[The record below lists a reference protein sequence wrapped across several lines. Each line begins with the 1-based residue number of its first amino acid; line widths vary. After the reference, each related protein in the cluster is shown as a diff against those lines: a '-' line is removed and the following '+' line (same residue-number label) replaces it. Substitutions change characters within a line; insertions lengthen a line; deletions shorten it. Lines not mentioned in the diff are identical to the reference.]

1 MHMSVSNNK
10 TGNRYH
16 DNKGKFTN
24 APYTSKEGQRI
35 IDDANSRTATAP
47 ERQTY
52 GYKYEKASN
61 LSDDELK
68 RRNQRR
74 QNEKKYEQNYN
85 PGKQISSV
93 GGHLSEAGR
102 AVGNVRLKGKKGPKA
117 DLSQYSDQE
126 LQRIINRA
134 RNEAEYD
141 RLFNPERVSAGQKFV
156 DGLSTT
162 LSIAGG
168 ALAVAGAGYALYRKI
183 KG

>member
-1 MHMSVSNNK
+1 MASHISYLKHGITWSNNK
-10 TGNRYH
+10 SGNRAH
-16 DNKGKFTN
+16 SDSDGKFVS
-24 APYTSKEGQRI
+24 AK
-35 IDDANSRTATAP
+35 
-47 ERQTY
+47 Y
-52 GYKYEKASN
+52 GYKYEKVSN

-68 RRNQRR
+68 KRNQRK
-74 QNEKKYEQNYN
+74 QNEKKYDQLYN
-85 PGKQISSV
+85 PGKTVSRV
-93 GGHLSEAGR
+93 GGHVGDLGR
-102 AVGNVRLKGKKGPKA
+102 AVGNIRVKGKKGPKA

-141 RLFNPERVSAGQKFV
+141 RIFNPERVSAGQKFV

>member
-1 MHMSVSNNK
+1 MAYLIHYNK
-10 TGNRYH
+10 NHSTKN
-16 DNKGKFTN
+16 
-24 APYTSKEGQRI
+24 GQFI
-35 IDDANSRTATAP
+35 SGDGDGDGIPNDHKN
-47 ERQTY
+47 QKY

-68 RRNQRR
+68 RRNQRK
-74 QNEKKYEQNYN
+74 QNEKKYEQLYN
-85 PGKQISSV
+85 PGKTVSRV

-141 RLFNPERVSAGQKFV
+141 RIFNPERVSAGQKFV